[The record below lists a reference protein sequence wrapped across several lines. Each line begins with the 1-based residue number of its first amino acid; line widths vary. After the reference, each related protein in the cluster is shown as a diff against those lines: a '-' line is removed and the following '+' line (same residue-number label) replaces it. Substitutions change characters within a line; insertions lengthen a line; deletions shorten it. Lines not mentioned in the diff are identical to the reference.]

1 MRVLM
6 IAAAGLAVACCGP
19 KGTPAA
25 QPAPVSVTAQ
35 PPAET
40 LADQAM
46 LSQAGTIRA
55 ALIPSLLAKNCR
67 SAGGDLPCRNLTIA
81 CAFQESVS
89 PSDQANGVAYR
100 VVFVTGFET
109 KGATAQPWQ
118 ARGEYLRV
126 EIAPDG
132 SWNSVGVADRNGGA
146 CTGDTENQVTR
157 VLTFSP

>member
-1 MRVLM
+1 M
-6 IAAAGLAVACCGP
+6 IAAAGLALASCGQ
-19 KGTPAA
+19 KATPAGPA
-25 QPAPVSVTAQ
+25 APVSVTAQ
-35 PPAET
+35 PPAEGPADET
-40 LADQAM
+40 L
-46 LSQAGTIRA
+46 LSQAATIRG

-109 KGATAQPWQ
+109 KAATAQPWQ
-118 ARGEYLRV
+118 GGGEYIRV

-132 SWNSVGVADRNGGA
+132 NWNSVGVADRNGGG
-146 CTGDTENQVTR
+146 CSSQTEYQVTR
-157 VLTFSP
+157 VLSFSP